1 MSSNSMSSAAL
12 IPSGL
17 EFEEAGDIEGLRV
30 IFRHRQH
37 PNLLQHQQP
46 LHQHRLQHQQRSS
59 NSDIWRRSVG
69 CRSKQ
74 AQQRARFTGRC
85 LPHVVKSPLSWTCP
99 PQQYITRQPRH
110 TTPQHHTT
118 TTTTWRCPPQQ
129 YITRQP
135 QQQLVLSRFHRRSLT
150 FCPGRRQSERTVSV
164 SS

>member
-99 PQQYITRQPRH
+99 PQQYITQ
-110 TTPQHHTT
+110 
-118 TTTTWRCPPQQ
+118 
-129 YITRQP
+129 QP
-135 QQQLVLSRFHRRSLT
+135 QQQLVLSRFHRRSLIKILKKV
-150 FCPGRRQSERTVSV
+150 GIGIGLVLI
-164 SS
+164 